1 MHVSLVGVPQLPI
14 RQDPGDPLMI
24 DNVGGVEAVNIRVW
38 RYEGRA
44 RKVGLDGG
52 LALLMC
58 SLTWA

>member
-52 LALLMC
+52 LAL
-58 SLTWA
+58 